1 MRYLIIMITL
11 FFGPSA
17 LANHHEEK
25 IIIERTKVGS
35 EIFNL
40 GKEIYQANCASCHQ
54 PNLSGQVGW
63 KDKLDAD
70 GHRLAPPMNGTGH
83 TWHHDDKTL
92 FYIIKYGLAK
102 LVPKYEGKMMGFGD
116 QLNDQEIK
124 SVLAYIKSFW
134 TDDKY
139 QYQMKLN

>member
-1 MRYLIIMITL
+1 MKRFIFIFL
-11 FFGPSA
+11 FFSIQPVF
-17 LANHHEEK
+17 ANHHEEK
-25 IIIERTKVGS
+25 IIIERADIGS

-40 GKEIYQANCASCHQ
+40 GKEVYQANCATCHQ

-63 KDKLDAD
+63 KDKLDND

-92 FYIIKYGLAK
+92 FYITKYVLAK

-116 QLNDQEIK
+116 KLNDREIK

>member
-1 MRYLIIMITL
+1 MITL
-11 FFGPSA
+11 FFGLSA

-40 GKEIYQANCASCHQ
+40 GKEVYQANCASCHQ

>member
-1 MRYLIIMITL
+1 MKYFVFIFL
-11 FFGPSA
+11 FFSIQSVF
-17 LANHHEEK
+17 ANHHEEK
-25 IIIERTKVGS
+25 IIIERAKVGS

-40 GKEIYQANCASCHQ
+40 GKEVYRANCASCHQ
-54 PNLSGQVGW
+54 PNLAGQVGW

-92 FYIIKYGLAK
+92 FYIVKYGLAK